1 MLRAL
6 LLLIAVAILVVIGLV
21 WLNVIDVSQYR
32 EAKAP
37 TVVAGQVPAYDVK
50 VNPINVGTTTTNVS
64 VPTVEMQTKQVEVPA
79 VTVGN
84 SQ

>member
-37 TVVAGQVPAYDVK
+37 TVVAGQAPGYDVK
-50 VNPINVGTTTTNVS
+50 VNPIQVGTTTTNVS